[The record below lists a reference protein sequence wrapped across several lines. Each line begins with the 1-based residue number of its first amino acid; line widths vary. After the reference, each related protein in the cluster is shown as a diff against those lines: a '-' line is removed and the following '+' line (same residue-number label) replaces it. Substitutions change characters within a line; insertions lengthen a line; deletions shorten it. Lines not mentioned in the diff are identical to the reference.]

1 MKRNFNQ
8 IVAGVFAL
16 LFLSIITSGARF
28 EQLKVFLG
36 SYEPGVFLFGVVGT
50 WYVIG
55 KSFDIF
61 IEKQTFVTAL
71 ITLLCGGVWG
81 LTFIGVSVFLVPF
94 IVMGMFV
101 CILWS
106 FKNKWSREDKV
117 AYSAVLYLCILLY
130 AGIGY
135 GLNWLGELIEA
146 EKESKISF
154 SQPVQLREGDT
165 VRAVVVDGKLQILDK
180 ISRPAN
186 IAVGIPTQ
194 KGMIMLK

>member
-1 MKRNFNQ
+1 MKRNFNL

-16 LFLSIITSGARF
+16 LFLSIITTGGRF
-28 EQLKVFLG
+28 EQLKELLG
-36 SYEPGVFLFGVVGT
+36 SYEAEIFLFGIAGT
-50 WYVIG
+50 WVLIG
-55 KSFDIF
+55 ESFDFF
-61 IEKQTFVTAL
+61 IERQTFVTVL
-71 ITLLCGGVWG
+71 ITLLCGGIWG
-81 LTFIGVSVFLVPF
+81 LVFVGVSVFLVPF
-94 IVMGMFV
+94 IVIGVFV

-106 FKNKWSREDKV
+106 FKSKRSREDKI
-117 AYSAVLYLCILLY
+117 AYSVVLYLCILLY

-135 GLNWLGELIEA
+135 GLNWLNELSEA

-194 KGMIMLK
+194 EGMIMLK

>member
-8 IVAGVFAL
+8 IVAGVLAL
-16 LFLSIITSGARF
+16 LFLSIITTGGRF
-28 EQLKVFLG
+28 EQLKELLG
-36 SYEPGVFLFGVVGT
+36 SYEAGMFLFGVVGT

-61 IEKQTFVTAL
+61 IEKQTFATAL

-81 LTFIGVSVFLVPF
+81 LVFIGASVFLVPF

-106 FKNKWSREDKV
+106 FKNKWSREDKI
-117 AYSAVLYLCILLY
+117 AYSAVLYLCILLFV
-130 AGIGY
+130 GIGY

-180 ISRPAN
+180 ISRPAK

-194 KGMIMLK
+194 EGMIMLK

>member
-8 IVAGVFAL
+8 IVAGVLAL
-16 LFLSIITSGARF
+16 LFLSIITTGGRF
-28 EQLKVFLG
+28 EQLKELLG
-36 SYEPGVFLFGVVGT
+36 SYEAGMFLFGVVGT

-61 IEKQTFVTAL
+61 IEKQTFATAL

-81 LTFIGVSVFLVPF
+81 LVFIGASVFLVPY
-94 IVMGMFV
+94 VVVGMFV
-101 CILWS
+101 CILWL
-106 FKNKWSREDKV
+106 FKNKRSREDKV
-117 AYSAVLYLCILLY
+117 AYSVVLYLCILLFV
-130 AGIGY
+130 GIGY
-135 GLNWLGELIEA
+135 GLNWLGELSEA

-194 KGMIMLK
+194 EGMIMLK